1 MGKYRTQ
8 KVGWSRLGCSL
19 LIMANEI
26 QISAVT
32 GLTIGIQLY
41 QGTSTVG
48 TPFPATEI
56 GVTGEYVASMPTV
69 PAGRYM
75 VLATTGVDVKIGS
88 GEILWTGT
96 EELIVGIGLN
106 TEEITVL
113 INNLSSASSIDTKQ
127 LKNLI
132 IASM

>member
-1 MGKYRTQ
+1 
-8 KVGWSRLGCSL
+8 
-19 LIMANEI
+19 MANEI